1 MLTKEERKRI
11 KAEEKEYKKKAR
23 AWRRNKG
30 KNSEPSAELTEMER
44 QQESPNAKAMDSLKP
59 VRKSSSDI
67 KKILSVFPVRDY
79 QDGLFLTKE
88 NRILDLFQVQGRS
101 YYDSSDEEFDR
112 MVDDFSKLLRKY
124 SADMKVI
131 AMNYPTNTEMQQAFL
146 TYKLK
151 QPELEK
157 YEDLIQEKLT
167 ALRDLEQTTTDREA
181 FIMLFAKNN
190 NQYGILCNLLSK
202 VKAFEIKAI
211 TQEKKENIL
220 FQLNNMNKC
229 VKI

>member
-1 MLTKEERKRI
+1 MLSKEERKKI

-30 KNSEPSAELTEMER
+30 KNSEPHVELTEMES
-44 QQESPNAKAMDSLKP
+44 QQESPDAKVMDSLKP
-59 VRKSSSDI
+59 IRKSSSDI

-79 QDGLFLTKE
+79 QDGFFLSADD
-88 NRILDLFQVQGRS
+88 RIIDLFQIQGRS
-101 YYDSSDEEFDR
+101 YYDSSDEEFNV

-124 SADMKVI
+124 SRDMKI
-131 AMNYPTNTEMQQAFL
+131 FAMNYPTNTKMQQAFL
-146 TYKLK
+146 SYKLK

-157 YEDLIQEKLT
+157 YEDLIQEKLS
-167 ALRDLEQTTTDREA
+167 ALRDLEKTTTDREA
-181 FIMLFAKNN
+181 FIMLFANN
-190 NQYGILCNLLSK
+190 KSQYDSLCGILSK
-202 VKAFEIKAI
+202 VKAFEVKQIS
-211 TQEKKENIL
+211 QEKKENIL